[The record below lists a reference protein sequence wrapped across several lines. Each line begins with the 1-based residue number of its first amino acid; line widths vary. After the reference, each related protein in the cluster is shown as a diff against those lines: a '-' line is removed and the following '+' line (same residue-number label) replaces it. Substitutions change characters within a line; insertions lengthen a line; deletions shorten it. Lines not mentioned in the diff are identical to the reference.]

1 MFTVLKGFTSE
12 TVSASKGKVIEIKDK
27 SVADAL
33 LKAGVIAPYSKKE
46 MSNKEKDTEIQNL
59 NNQLSEKDTEIQNLK
74 DQLSE
79 KDTEI
84 QTLNDIISEMEQ
96 NKVVPS
102 ENPDDTQLNDNEN
115 LDNNSSTPNED
126 EKTGE
131 EPKDEIST
139 ENNDDKT
146 LKNKE

>member
-46 MSNKEKDTEIQNL
+46 MSNK
-59 NNQLSEKDTEIQNLK
+59 EKDTEIQNLK

-131 EPKDEIST
+131 EPKDETST

>member
-59 NNQLSEKDTEIQNLK
+59 NNQLSEKDTEIQ
-74 DQLSE
+74 
-79 KDTEI
+79 
-84 QTLNDIISEMEQ
+84 TLNDIISEMEQ

-102 ENPDDTQLNDNEN
+102 ENPDDTQLKDNEN
-115 LDNNSSTPNED
+115 LDNNGSKSNED

-131 EPKDEIST
+131 EPKDETST

>member
-59 NNQLSEKDTEIQNLK
+59 K

-102 ENPDDTQLNDNEN
+102 ENPDDTQLKNNEN
-115 LDNNSSTPNED
+115 LDNNGSKSNED

-131 EPKDEIST
+131 EPKDETST

>member
-59 NNQLSEKDTEIQNLK
+59 NNQLSEKDTEIQ
-74 DQLSE
+74 
-79 KDTEI
+79 
-84 QTLNDIISEMEQ
+84 TLNDIISEMEQ
-96 NKVVPS
+96 NKIVPS

-115 LDNNSSTPNED
+115 LDNNGSKSNED

-131 EPKDEIST
+131 EPKDETST